1 MASELCVPK
10 PSATSEALTTD
21 QPGVPDAP
29 PGAPEPSVF
38 GRASERDC
46 AHEAK
51 RFAKRISKLFASEIA
66 SDPRGFKKQLTQTIK
81 RNLPPFPGRPT
92 EQSITLAAKLK
103 AGDTGWRDI
112 YPVVIPDHAQ
122 MDPPTRRV
130 AESNLRSAIRS
141 RRNARRRRNTARTL
155 IAQTTPVSNVPLS
168 PTPSTAVVLG
178 RGKASEDTHP
188 RTTPVAQG

>member
-1 MASELCVPK
+1 MNHEDSNDFPMIPNGLSK
-10 PSATSEALTTD
+10 
-21 QPGVPDAP
+21 
-29 PGAPEPSVF
+29 PSVF
-38 GRASERDC
+38 GKVHGRDC

-103 AGDTGWRDI
+103 AGGNGWQDI
-112 YPVVIPDHAQ
+112 YPAVLPDHAQ
-122 MDPPTRRV
+122 MDPPTRRL

-141 RRNARRRRNTARTL
+141 RRNARRRRNPERTL
-155 IAQTTPVSNVPLS
+155 LAQTTPVSNVPLS
-168 PTPSTAVVLG
+168 PTPSTAVILG
-178 RGKASEDTHP
+178 RGKASENTHP
-188 RTTPVAQG
+188 RTTPIAQGAGGPFHAGRGR